1 MGNILDKFSRISS
14 SMQSHQIN
22 RQKVIILAAG
32 EGKRLRPLTNDIPK
46 CMVSLKGI
54 PLIERNME
62 NWKNAVDCDFLVV
75 SGYKRQSLAKV
86 DCDLV
91 PNLEY
96 DSSNMVWS
104 LLMALP
110 QIERIEQEYVFISY
124 GDIVLSRKNIEALVE
139 SNGDINVIVDRQWE
153 ELWSLRMADYMSDV
167 ETLKVAGDLITEVG
181 KKPSSRADV
190 QGQYIGVLK
199 IKRSLLIDEL
209 RLYQE
214 WVANSLS
221 PNDSA
226 DRKNL
231 YMTDFIQMNIN
242 KSNEVKAVFI
252 DGGWLEVDSV
262 DDLVA
267 YEGVWGSETP
277 FADLY

>member
-1 MGNILDKFSRISS
+1 
-14 SMQSHQIN
+14 MQSHQII
-22 RQKVIILAAG
+22 RQKIIILAAG

-46 CMVSLKGI
+46 CMVPLKGI

-75 SGYKRQSLAKV
+75 SGYKRQSLAEV
-86 DCDLV
+86 DCYLV

-96 DSSNMVWS
+96 ESSNMVWS

-110 QIERIEQEYVFISY
+110 QIERMEQVYVFISY
-124 GDIVLSRKNIEALVE
+124 GDIVLSRKNIEALIE
-139 SNGDINVIVDRQWE
+139 SDGDINVIVDRQWE
-153 ELWSLRMADYMSDV
+153 ELWSLRMPNYMSDV
-167 ETLKVAGDLITEVG
+167 ETLKLAGDLITEIG
-181 KKPSSRADV
+181 EKPSSRADV

-199 IKRSLLIDEL
+199 IKRRVLINEL

-214 WVANSLS
+214 WVANSPS
-221 PNDSA
+221 RNDSV

-267 YEGVWGSETP
+267 YEAVWGSETP
-277 FADLY
+277 FTDLY

>member
-1 MGNILDKFSRISS
+1 MENILNKFSRILSC
-14 SMQSHQIN
+14 MQSHQSD

-54 PLIERNME
+54 PLIERNMA

-86 DCDLV
+86 DCELV

-110 QIERIEQEYVFISY
+110 QIERLDQEYVFISY
-124 GDIVLSRKNIEALVE
+124 GDIVLSKKNIEALIE
-139 SNGDINVIVDRQWE
+139 SNGNINVIVDRQWE

-181 KKPSSRADV
+181 KKPSSKSDV
-190 QGQYIGVLK
+190 EGQYIGVLK
-199 IKRSLLIDEL
+199 IKRKLLIEEL

-214 WVANSLS
+214 WVANSLD
-221 PNDSA
+221 PNEFA

-242 KSNEVKAVFI
+242 KTNEVKAVFI

-267 YEGVWGSETP
+267 YERVWGSEAP

>member
-1 MGNILDKFSRISS
+1 MIVSQPMKRQNI
-14 SMQSHQIN
+14 
-22 RQKVIILAAG
+22 IILAAG

-54 PLIERNME
+54 PLIERNMK
-62 NWKNAVDCDFLVV
+62 NWKCAVDCEFLVV
-75 SGYKRQSLAKV
+75 SGYKGQCLSEV
-86 DCDLV
+86 DCGLV
-91 PNLEY
+91 SNLEY

-110 QIERIEQEYVFISY
+110 QIEAMDQEYVFISY
-124 GDIVLSRKNIEALVE
+124 GDIILSQKNIETLVK
-139 SNGDINVIVDRQWE
+139 SDADINVVVDRQWE
-153 ELWSLRMADYMSDV
+153 SLWSMRMTDYMSDV
-167 ETLKVAGDLITEVG
+167 ETLKVTGALITEIG
-181 KKPSSRADV
+181 KKPSSKVDV

-199 IKRSLLIDEL
+199 VKRNVLIDEL
-209 RLYQE
+209 RIYRE
-214 WVANSLS
+214 WVAASPDESL
-221 PNDSA
+221 

-231 YMTDFIQMNIN
+231 YMTDFIQMNIDKRN
-242 KSNEVKAVFI
+242 QVKAVFI

-267 YEGVWGSETP
+267 YEGAWGSETP

>member
-1 MGNILDKFSRISS
+1 
-14 SMQSHQIN
+14 MQSRQIN

-54 PLIERNME
+54 PLIERNMA

-86 DCDLV
+86 DCELV

-110 QIERIEQEYVFISY
+110 QIERLDQEYVFISY
-124 GDIVLSRKNIEALVE
+124 GDIVLSKKNIEALIE
-139 SNGDINVIVDRQWE
+139 SNGNINVIVDRQWE

-181 KKPSSRADV
+181 KKPSSKSDV
-190 QGQYIGVLK
+190 EGQYIGVLK
-199 IKRSLLIDEL
+199 IKRKLLIEEL

-214 WVANSLS
+214 WVANSLD
-221 PNDSA
+221 PNEFA

-242 KSNEVKAVFI
+242 KTNEVKAVFI

-267 YEGVWGSETP
+267 YERVWGSEAP